1 MVAWAPACWFIIARE
16 VFEKYSNSHNTDI
29 SGSKVVRSLVFVYN
43 TTACSKKS
51 FYVIKSTYPLYTKHH
66 GNNQHNILVDNF
78 ETLLFLRP
86 QMNSVEKV
94 ERENLRLILVLSL
107 WGLLMIDLDIT
118 TMIYEDLLLSI
129 VTSVNKYLSRS
140 GAEQYK
146 LFFPWFYIYLCWFTI
161 W

>member
-1 MVAWAPACWFIIARE
+1 MKQV
-16 VFEKYSNSHNTDI
+16 
-29 SGSKVVRSLVFVYN
+29 SKTLLVETCGWRSLVFVYN
-43 TTACSKKS
+43 TTAWSKKS

-129 VTSVNKYLSRS
+129 VTSVNKYLSRT
-140 GAEQYK
+140 ENIYI
-146 LFFPWFYIYLCWFTI
+146 LFCDRFLSFIYVFV
-161 W
+161 